1 MKDILISLYEKILAI
16 KEVIPVKEWNDLLD
30 ALRLPEPEIKE
41 EEKQETGSSA
51 AADEN

>member
-41 EEKQETGSSA
+41 GDWVFCCCRRELT
-51 AADEN
+51 